1 MKFRHIQSQILLI
14 AIVPLLTMAVLAG
27 AYLVMSRHLLLE
39 EKLAEEGQS
48 AARYIA
54 LASEYGLLVEDKQAL
69 DQIAGQALRDAS
81 IVRVA
86 IRNSWDETVV
96 DVHDG
101 PGLYY
106 PDSVVITQ
114 PVFTRG
120 TSLASGAG
128 TVELIGMTCIT
139 LDHSPTRK
147 RQYSAVAFA
156 AALLAVLLAFAWYAA
171 VQLGRAIAAPVGR
184 IITAM
189 RAIEAGT
196 LDTRVPV
203 AAQNELREL
212 EEGTNRMAKAL
223 QEGRDNL
230 EALVRVATQD
240 YARANTELA
249 RQNERLAAARETA
262 EAATRAKSA
271 FLANM
276 SHEIR
281 TPLNSIVGFTQL
293 VRRDE
298 SALPEKVRTYLNGIA
313 IASGN
318 LFDLV
323 NGVLDLA
330 RIEAGKVS
338 CSLEIFNLVE
348 LLDDVAEELYPLA
361 KDKGLY
367 IDVVPYIDVPR
378 EIVGDRTHLHQV
390 LTNLITNAIKFTH
403 EGGVVVRVLLDQE
416 LDEQAVLRF
425 EVEDTG
431 QGIAAADLSRLF
443 QAFEQLDS
451 SMARR
456 HEGSGLGLAI
466 CKGLVELMDGQISV
480 ESEGLGCGACFWFR
494 IPVRR
499 SESMLTPVAAIDSL
513 VGLRA
518 AVADERLSFRQSVQ
532 THLADLGVEVNA
544 FMNIADM
551 LATENHYD
559 VVLLR
564 CTNPAASPRLC
575 QETAKDGCVVLC
587 GVDANMLKSDALTG
601 QVEARVPMP
610 LRIRILKET
619 LQGLLDPG
627 AAPAGLA
634 PPASVSG
641 SPLAGL
647 RLLVVDD
654 NALNRRFLIELLS
667 IYGPIVMEAESALE
681 AVQCVFR
688 YGPAIDLVLMDL
700 HMPGMDGRDAART
713 IREAGYT
720 MPIVAVTANALP
732 ETRNEALAAGMN
744 DLVTKPVT
752 EQVLLETLRRLL
764 PRLCAGEIVGP
775 DNAGE
780 SSDARLGRLQ
790 IELRDAFQSHVPQ
803 YLIALDE
810 LGAAQPDKVQALAHQ
825 MAGAA
830 ATCYL
835 TEIADAAR
843 ALERLVI
850 EGGAGPA
857 LVERIA
863 ALRNV
868 LRETFSDS
876 LG

>member
-1 MKFRHIQSQILLI
+1 MRFRRIQSQILLI

-54 LASEYGLLVEDKQAL
+54 LASEYGLLVDDKQAL
-69 DQIAGQALRDAS
+69 EQIAIQALQDAN

-86 IRNSWDETVV
+86 IRNGWDETVV
-96 DVHDG
+96 DKHDG
-101 PGLYY
+101 LRPYY
-106 PDSVVITQ
+106 PDSIVVTQ

-128 TVELIGMTCIT
+128 TVELVGMTCIT
-139 LDHSPTRK
+139 LDHAPTRK
-147 RQYSAVAFA
+147 RQYGAVAFA
-156 AALLAVLLAFAWYAA
+156 TALLAALLAFAWYAA
-171 VQLGRAIAAPVGR
+171 VQLSRAIATPVGR
-184 IITAM
+184 ISSAM
-189 RAIEAGT
+189 RAIEAGA

-230 EALVRVATQD
+230 EALVRAATQD
-240 YARANTELA
+240 YARANAELA

-293 VRRDE
+293 IRRDE

-367 IDVVPYIDVPR
+367 IDMVPYIDVPR

-390 LTNLITNAIKFTH
+390 LTNLITNATKFTH

-416 LDEQAVLRF
+416 LDERAVLRF
-425 EVEDTG
+425 EVADTG

-466 CKGLVELMDGQISV
+466 CKGLVELMDGQIGV
-480 ESEGLGCGACFWFR
+480 ESEGLGRGACFWFR
-494 IPVRR
+494 IPVKR
-499 SESMLTPVAAIDSL
+499 SESMLAPAAAIAPLAD
-513 VGLRA
+513 LRA

-532 THLADLGVEVNA
+532 THLADLGVEVDA
-544 FMNIADM
+544 FANVADM
-551 LATENHYD
+551 LAAANHYD
-559 VVLLR
+559 AVLLR
-564 CTNPAASPRLC
+564 CTDPAASPRLC
-575 QETAKDGCVVLC
+575 QEAAKDGCVALC
-587 GVDANMLKSDALTG
+587 RVDADTLRGGTLTG
-601 QVEARVPMP
+601 QVEAQVPMP
-610 LRIRILKET
+610 LRTRILREA

-627 AAPAGLA
+627 AASARPA

-641 SPLAGL
+641 SPLTGL

-667 IYGPIVMEAESALE
+667 IYGPVLMEAESAIE

-688 YGPAIDLVLMDL
+688 HGPAIDLVLMDL

-713 IREAGYT
+713 IREAGYA

-732 ETRNEALAAGMN
+732 ETRNEALAAGM
-744 DLVTKPVT
+744 DDFITKPVT
-752 EQVLLETLRRLL
+752 EQALLETLHRLL
-764 PRLCAGEIVGP
+764 PHRCAGAVVEPGGA
-775 DNAGE
+775 D
-780 SSDARLGRLQ
+780 RLGRLQ
-790 IELRDAFQSHVPQ
+790 SELRNAFRAYVPH
-803 YLIALDE
+803 YLTALE
-810 LGAAQPDKVQALAHQ
+810 EIGTVPSGQVRALAHQ

-835 TEIADAAR
+835 PEIADAAR
-843 ALERLVI
+843 ALERLAV

-857 LVERIA
+857 LAERIA
-863 ALRNV
+863 ALRNA
-868 LRETFSDS
+868 LRHTFSDS
-876 LG
+876 VC